1 MRADAAEQ
9 AFIDVDSPRA
19 FRLPMVAEANV
30 DDRYE
35 VRRVARTVY
44 ISAWRFPEGDHRF
57 PMPIKVELE
66 LGDDGFIAFSPTVD
80 SGGTGASPQAAFDD
94 LLRSAR
100 GVWAELSGTPAD
112 DLHPSAVRAL
122 ARLKK
127 YFE

>member
-1 MRADAAEQ
+1 MRADTAEP

-19 FRLPMVAEANV
+19 FRIPVVAEPDV
-30 DDRYE
+30 DERYD
-35 VRRVARTVY
+35 VRRVAQIVY
-44 ISAWRFPEGDHRF
+44 ISAWKFPEGDRRF

-66 LGDDGFIAFSPTVD
+66 LGDDGYIAFSPTVNC
-80 SGGTGASPQAAFDD
+80 GGTGSSPQAAFDD

-100 GVWAELSGTPAD
+100 GVWAELSATALT
-112 DLHPSAVRAL
+112 DLHPSAERAL